1 MKHFFFTTYH
11 MLTAVCHSMKRLHKV
26 LTFVA
31 VALAVTVLA
40 SCGGSGKKRFVVGMS
55 QCSEDTWRDKLNNEL
70 RLAASFYDVD
80 LRIK

>member
-1 MKHFFFTTYH
+1 
-11 MLTAVCHSMKRLHKV
+11 MLTAVCHSTKQLHKV

-70 RLAASFYDVD
+70 RLAA
-80 LRIK
+80 